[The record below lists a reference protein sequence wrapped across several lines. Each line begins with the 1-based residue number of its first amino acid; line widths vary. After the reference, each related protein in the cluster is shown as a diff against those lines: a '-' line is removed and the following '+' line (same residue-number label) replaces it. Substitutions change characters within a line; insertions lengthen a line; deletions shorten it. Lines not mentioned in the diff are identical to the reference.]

1 MELACGNINYLP
13 GIEVINMAKEEAENG
28 DEEAKKM
35 GAMIIPG
42 GFLLGFG
49 IGLLTGNIAAWMF
62 IGLGAG
68 FMSWAA
74 VSFIRK

>member
-1 MELACGNINYLP
+1 
-13 GIEVINMAKEEAENG
+13 
-28 DEEAKKM
+28 M